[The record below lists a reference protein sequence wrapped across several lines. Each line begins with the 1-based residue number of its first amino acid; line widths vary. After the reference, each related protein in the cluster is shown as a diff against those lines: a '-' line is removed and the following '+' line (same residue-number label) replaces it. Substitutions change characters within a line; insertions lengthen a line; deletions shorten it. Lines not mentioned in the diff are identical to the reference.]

1 MKRELQQP
9 INHRVRRPGE
19 TKSQRKRRNALR
31 LVYSVVEVNETLK
44 ARTIMDRIIDTHGP
58 GHQDLPRNVDALA
71 MFLKGDSNHFTKV
84 SSVENK
90 GRNEW
95 RRDR

>member
-19 TKSQRKRRNALR
+19 TRAARKRRNALR
-31 LVYSVVEVNETLK
+31 LVYGVVKVDETLK

-71 MFLKGDSNHFTKV
+71 MFLRCDDKFVKV
-84 SSVENK
+84 TTLAK
-90 GRNEW
+90 RRNFW
-95 RRDR
+95 RRVR

>member
-1 MKRELQQP
+1 VKRELKQP

-19 TKSQRKRRNALR
+19 TKAGRKRRNALY
-31 LVYSVVEVNETLK
+31 LVYSVVKVNETLK

-71 MFLKGDSNHFTKV
+71 MFLRCDDKFTKV
-84 SSVENK
+84 TTDAK
-90 GRNEW
+90 RRNFW